1 MPKAA
6 VMHDTSACVNH
17 GYPSAPNPKPLKNNI
32 HLNTT
37 PPLRSQ
43 DPKKQLRGSTIE
55 GFKHITNTLQNTPSY
70 IHWKKKHYILHP
82 FKTPHYTLHPTICVI
97 LLGLVVSWNPSQ
109 PQPTTF
115 CQQFFTP
122 TKRSWCL
129 ELALQQQ
136 LSFCQGFLQR
146 HLFWQE
152 VGACAQHLLA
162 RCMHTG
168 LATKFDSN
176 AASAQLPPL
185 LSSGPFPAS
194 P

>member
-70 IHWKKKHYILHP
+70 THWKKNITSYIPSKHPITPYIQPYVLFCWVWWFLGTLPSHNQPHSASSFLHQPKGHGAWSWLCSSSYP
-82 FKTPHYTLHPTICVI
+82 FVKDSYRGTSFGKR
-97 LLGLVVSWNPSQ
+97 LGLC
-109 PQPTTF
+109 T
-115 CQQFFTP
+115 
-122 TKRSWCL
+122 
-129 ELALQQQ
+129 A
-136 LSFCQGFLQR
+136 
-146 HLFWQE
+146 
-152 VGACAQHLLA
+152 
-162 RCMHTG
+162 
-168 LATKFDSN
+168 
-176 AASAQLPPL
+176 
-185 LSSGPFPAS
+185 PFGKVYAYRPCYQV
-194 P
+194 

>member
-70 IHWKKKHYILHP
+70 IHWKKNITSYIPSKHLITPYIQPYVLFCWVWWFLGTLPSHNQ
-82 FKTPHYTLHPTICVI
+82 PHSASSFFYTNQKVLVLGAGFAAAAI
-97 LLGLVVSWNPSQ
+97 LLSRI
-109 PQPTTF
+109 PTEA
-115 CQQFFTP
+115 P
-122 TKRSWCL
+122 
-129 ELALQQQ
+129 
-136 LSFCQGFLQR
+136 
-146 HLFWQE
+146 
-152 VGACAQHLLA
+152 LLA
-162 RCMHTG
+162 RGWG
-168 LATKFDSN
+168 LCTA
-176 AASAQLPPL
+176 
-185 LSSGPFPAS
+185 PFGKVYAYRPCYQV
-194 P
+194 

>member
-70 IHWKKKHYILHP
+70 IHWKKK
-82 FKTPHYTLHPTICVI
+82 TLHPTSLQNTSLHPTSNHMCYFVGFGGFLEPFPATTNHILPAVFYTNQKVLVLGAGFAAAAI
-97 LLGLVVSWNPSQ
+97 LLSRI
-109 PQPTTF
+109 PTEA
-115 CQQFFTP
+115 P
-122 TKRSWCL
+122 
-129 ELALQQQ
+129 
-136 LSFCQGFLQR
+136 
-146 HLFWQE
+146 
-152 VGACAQHLLA
+152 LLA
-162 RCMHTG
+162 RGWG
-168 LATKFDSN
+168 LCTA
-176 AASAQLPPL
+176 
-185 LSSGPFPAS
+185 PFGKVYAYRPCYQV
-194 P
+194 